1 MKYFTIE
8 QRETLERKLRERS
21 AELRREIDDALE
33 RADTSDAGYL
43 ANRFE
48 EIDDEALAD
57 LEESIDLASLQ
68 RDMRELRQVSDAMK
82 RLHTPDFGI
91 CSDCGADIPY
101 ARLEAQP
108 VASRCRACEALSEHS
123 RAEDIHAAL

>member
-33 RADTSDAGYL
+33 RADTSDAGHL

-101 ARLEAQP
+101 AHLEAQP
-108 VASRCRACEALSEHS
+108 VASRCRACEALSERA